1 MPGSRDALMLSL
13 FGDIAGSAELTAL
26 NPTAIPKLLSAV
38 LTVGSTLQLDET
50 LQQIVDVARHVLEA
64 DYGALGVKSPDGRLS
79 RFIHSG
85 LNQGQV
91 AKIGHL
97 PEGHGLLGL
106 VVQEPCPVR
115 TDRIASHPSSAG
127 FPTNHPPMD
136 TFLGVPIFVRGEV
149 FGSIYLADSSE
160 RTAFDDR
167 DEAVLQI
174 LANAASIAIDNARL
188 FEESQT
194 REAWLKAVAAVN
206 ARLLSGGSRDETL
219 AELVRTTRRLTD
231 GNLVCI
237 VRYDLGEGPGV
248 HVAESRTRG
257 TTVSDGT
264 VLDLSGTVIDEAA
277 RSRRTISAPSASTVP
292 ALHVSSE
299 ESVVALP
306 LSGTSF
312 GGGVLFAS
320 RRSDRPWGVDEI
332 EQLTAMADIAA
343 VTVEFAEQQRKE
355 RLVDVLEDRD
365 RIARDLHDHV
375 IQQLF
380 ATGLSLQGALQRPGD
395 EETIRTVL
403 DNSVDQLDRTV
414 REIRTA
420 VFDLHTSEMSTPT
433 SLRRRLLD
441 AVNGLSGH
449 SSITPS
455 VTFEG
460 TIDSSVPARL
470 APHAEAVVR
479 EGLSNALR
487 HAHANAID
495 VTIRATE
502 DLVISIVDDGVGIDQ
517 ATRIHGLD
525 NLATRAR
532 QCGGSSNITSEN
544 GVTEL
549 VWRVP
554 LSPRRSPLSIQH
566 G

>member
-1 MPGSRDALMLSL
+1 
-13 FGDIAGSAELTAL
+13 
-26 NPTAIPKLLSAV
+26 
-38 LTVGSTLQLDET
+38 
-50 LQQIVDVARHVLEA
+50 
-64 DYGALGVKSPDGRLS
+64 
-79 RFIHSG
+79 
-85 LNQGQV
+85 
-91 AKIGHL
+91 
-97 PEGHGLLGL
+97 
-106 VVQEPCPVR
+106 
-115 TDRIASHPSSAG
+115 
-127 FPTNHPPMD
+127 
-136 TFLGVPIFVRGEV
+136 
-149 FGSIYLADSSE
+149 LADSSE

-277 RSRRTISAPSASTVP
+277 RSRRTISAPSASAVP

-502 DLVISIVDDGVGIDQ
+502 DLVISIV
-517 ATRIHGLD
+517 
-525 NLATRAR
+525 
-532 QCGGSSNITSEN
+532 
-544 GVTEL
+544 
-549 VWRVP
+549 
-554 LSPRRSPLSIQH
+554 
-566 G
+566 

>member
-160 RTAFDDR
+160 RAAFDDR

-248 HVAESRTRG
+248 HVAESQTRG
-257 TTVSDGT
+257 MTVSDGT

-277 RSRRTISAPSASTVP
+277 RSRRTISAPSASAVP

-299 ESVVALP
+299 VSVVALP

-380 ATGLSLQGALQRPGD
+380 ATGLSLQGALQRP
-395 EETIRTVL
+395 
-403 DNSVDQLDRTV
+403 
-414 REIRTA
+414 
-420 VFDLHTSEMSTPT
+420 
-433 SLRRRLLD
+433 
-441 AVNGLSGH
+441 
-449 SSITPS
+449 
-455 VTFEG
+455 
-460 TIDSSVPARL
+460 
-470 APHAEAVVR
+470 
-479 EGLSNALR
+479 
-487 HAHANAID
+487 
-495 VTIRATE
+495 
-502 DLVISIVDDGVGIDQ
+502 
-517 ATRIHGLD
+517 
-525 NLATRAR
+525 
-532 QCGGSSNITSEN
+532 
-544 GVTEL
+544 
-549 VWRVP
+549 
-554 LSPRRSPLSIQH
+554 
-566 G
+566 